1 MQLTI
6 GKIFK
11 GDRAVWVVLLL
22 LSLLSL
28 LIVYSATGALAYR
41 VASGNTLKFLIRQV
55 VFLGAGIGVIL
66 IMVNWLPVKLYSKLA
81 LIMVWVS
88 IGFFLFALAMRG
100 TQFVSSSLRT
110 INIYG
115 LSFQPAEL
123 AKISLILYTARVLG
137 RRKLMKVDGDKDDE
151 LTLAPGESWHP
162 FKWIM
167 IYTGI
172 ICFFIFIS
180 DFSTSALLFATVMT
194 MMFVGRVPLKYL
206 LSVVGAGIAL
216 VVTIYFTAD
225 ILPSDLG
232 RLQTMKGRIDR
243 FINPPSPEAAQGITQ
258 ADYAKLAIYS
268 GGVIG
273 KGPSHSDVAN
283 YMAAA
288 YNDFIFAI
296 IVEEYGLIG
305 GVAVI
310 LLFLIFFYR
319 GAIIIKRA
327 TRTFPAFLVLGLTLV
342 LVFQAMINIG
352 VSSGALPVT
361 GQPLPWISLGGTS
374 LLFTSVAFGLILSVS
389 HQNQRNKEVEEQPLM
404 LEAPDED
411 YEIANEKD
419 K

>member
-1 MQLTI
+1 MELSI

-11 GDRAVWVVLLL
+11 GDRVIWMVLML

-41 VASGNTLKFLIRQV
+41 VASGNTFKYLIRQIG
-55 VFLGAGIGVIL
+55 FLSGGIFVIL

-81 LIMVWVS
+81 LWAVWAS
-88 IGFFLFALAMRG
+88 IGFLLFAFAMRG
-100 TQFVSSSLRT
+100 TQFVSSSGRT
-110 INIYG
+110 LNFFG
-115 LSFQPAEL
+115 LTFQPAEM
-123 AKISLILYTARVLG
+123 AKISLILYTAKVLG
-137 RRKLMKVDGDKDDE
+137 KRQTTQADLWN
-151 LTLAPGESWHP
+151 A
-162 FKWIM
+162 FKR
-167 IYTGI
+167 I
-172 ICFFIFIS
+172 ILFSGAVCGLIFIS
-180 DFSTSALLFATVMT
+180 DFSTSALLFATIMT
-194 MMFVGRVPLKYL
+194 MMFAGRIPLKYL
-206 LSVVGAGIAL
+206 LSVVVVGVSLVAL
-216 VVTIYFTAD
+216 IYFTAD
-225 ILPSDLG
+225 LLPDSLG
-232 RLQTMKGRIDR
+232 RVHTIKGRIER
-243 FINPPSPEAAQGITQ
+243 FVHGDPNSEKGITQ

-268 GGVIG
+268 GGILG
-273 KGPSHSDVAN
+273 KGPGHSDVAN

-310 LLFLIFFYR
+310 LLFLIFFFR
-319 GAIIIKRA
+319 GVIIVRRA
-327 TRTFPAFLVLGLTLV
+327 TRTFPAFLVIGLTLV

-389 HQNQRNKEVEEQPLM
+389 HQNQQNREVEEQPIM
-404 LEAPDED
+404 IKAPDED
-411 YEIANEKD
+411 YEIEHETKD